1 MHKKPGQRGRSTRGP
16 RRLLLLCTLR
26 GTSDREQSWGL
37 FQHPERGHAKSFK
50 HKHLLGIAPLS
61 AEEIMLILETADS
74 FKEVS
79 GREIK
84 KVPALRG
91 KTVVNLFFE
100 PSTRTRT
107 SFELAAKRLSAD
119 VINFSPSTSSVVKG
133 ETLLDTARN
142 IEAMQADII
151 VLRHPAAGAAETLA
165 HGVKSSVINAGDGW
179 HEHPTQALLDLYTLR
194 EKKRDFKG
202 LRVAIVGDVA
212 HSRVA
217 RSNILA
223 LTKVGADV
231 QVVGPRTMMPY
242 GIERMGVRL
251 YDKLE
256 EGLRGVDVI
265 MMLRLQ
271 LERQGR
277 ALYPTIREYS
287 RLYGLTAERL
297 KLAEPGALVM
307 HPGPINR
314 GVEIAPDVADS
325 FSSVI
330 LDQVTNG
337 VAVRMG
343 ILYLLSGAN
352 Q

>member
-1 MHKKPGQRGRSTRGP
+1 MSLKRKD
-16 RRLLLLCTLR
+16 LI
-26 GTSDREQSWGL
+26 
-37 FQHPERGHAKSFK
+37 
-50 HKHLLGIAPLS
+50 GIAELS
-61 AEEIMLILETADS
+61 ADEITLFLETAES

-91 KTVVNLFFE
+91 KTVVNFFFE

-119 VINFSPSTSSVVKG
+119 VINFSPSASSVVKG

-151 VLRHPAAGAAETLA
+151 VLRHQAAGAAETLA
-165 HGVKSSVINAGDGW
+165 RGVRSSVINAGDGW
-179 HEHPTQALLDLYTLR
+179 HEHPTQALLDLFTLR
-194 EKKRDFKG
+194 EKKRAFKG

-217 RSNILA
+217 RSDIHA
-223 LTKVGADV
+223 LTKMGAEV
-231 QVVGPRTMMPY
+231 RAVGPPTMIPACLD
-242 GIERMGVRL
+242 RL
-251 YDKLE
+251 GARVYYHLDE
-256 EGLRGVDVI
+256 ALRGVDVI

-277 ALYPTIREYS
+277 ALFPTIREYS

-314 GVEIAPDVADS
+314 GVEIAPEVADS
-325 FSSVI
+325 LSSVI
-330 LDQVTNG
+330 LDQVANG
-337 VAVRMG
+337 VAVRMAV
-343 ILYLLSGAN
+343 LYLLAGGN
-352 Q
+352 